1 MNITPWMQQYYELKK
16 QNPNTILFFRMG
28 DFYEMFD
35 EDAKIAHKILWI
47 NITSRN
53 KNSEN
58 PIPLAGIPYH
68 AKDKY
73 LPILV
78 NAWYKVSIAEQ
89 VSDPKLKWIVKR
101 EVVRTVTPATLN
113 LEWENYSNSSSDSSN
128 YIISICENEWKYGL
142 SFIES
147 SSLTWKSSEFENFEN
162 LQTQIFKIS
171 PKEVILEKKLFNNEK
186 IKEVLEKKYN
196 LNIYYYDIKNNSE
209 DNIYKHFWVSN
220 LNWFWLENKPLAI
233 KASNLLLIYLKENQ
247 KSELS
252 HLKNIWVENFSD
264 FLELDES
271 TINNLDLIYNFQT
284 KSNTIWTLF
293 WILNKTNTPMWKR
306 FLRDSILKP
315 LKNKSDIKIRH
326 IIIWELLN
334 DKILFE
340 NIIKKLKNISGLEN
354 ILSRL
359 ALNRA
364 NPRDLLNLKNSL
376 QNILE
381 VLELIKNS
389 SNKKLITIFNINN

>member
-1 MNITPWMQQYYELKK
+1 MQQYYDIKK
-16 QNPNTILFFRMG
+16 QNPDSILFFRMW

-53 KNSEN
+53 KNADK
-58 PIPLAGIPYH
+58 PIPLAWIPYH

-89 VSDPKLKWIVKR
+89 VSDPKLKWIVNR

-113 LEWENYSNSSSDSSN
+113 LEWENYSESWEINN
-128 YIISICENEWKYGL
+128 YIISIVENEWKYWL

-147 SSLTWKSSEFENFEN
+147 SSLTWKSSELRDFNE
-162 LQTQIFKIS
+162 LQTQIYKIS
-171 PKEVILEKKLFNNEK
+171 PREVILEKKLFNNQG
-186 IKEVLEKKYN
+186 IKDILEKKFN
-196 LNIYYYDIKNNSE
+196 LNIYYYEISKDNKQ
-209 DNIYKHFWVSN
+209 NIYAHFWVKDLS
-220 LNWFWLENKPLAI
+220 WFWLKDKPLAI
-233 KASNLLLIYLKENQ
+233 KASNLLLVYLKENQ
-247 KSELS
+247 KSELK

-264 FLELDES
+264 SLELDES
-271 TINNLDLIYNFQT
+271 TINNLDLVYNFQT

-306 FLRDSILKP
+306 FLRESILKP
-315 LKNKSDIKIRH
+315 LKEKTQIEVRQN
-326 IIIWELLN
+326 IINEFLN
-334 DKILFE
+334 NKILLE
-340 NIIKKLKNISGLEN
+340 KITSKLKWVSDLEN

-364 NPRDLLNLKNSL
+364 NPKDLINLKNSL
-376 QNILE
+376 QNIVD
-381 VLELIKNS
+381 VLELIKESWNT
-389 SNKKLITIFNINN
+389 KLIKLFNLNN

>member
-1 MNITPWMQQYYELKK
+1 MNLTPWMQQYYEIKK
-16 QNPNTILFFRMG
+16 QNPNTILFFRMW

-53 KNSEN
+53 KNSTE
-58 PIPLAGIPYH
+58 PIPLAWIPYH
-68 AKDKY
+68 AKNKY

-113 LEWENYSNSSSDSSN
+113 LEWENYSSSSDNSN
-128 YIISICENEWKYGL
+128 YIVSIYENEWKYGL

-147 SSLTWKSSEFENFEN
+147 SNLTWKASEFSNFEE
-162 LQTQIFKIS
+162 LQTQIYKIS
-171 PKEVILEKKLFNNEK
+171 PKEVILDKELFNNQK
-186 IKEVLEKKYN
+186 IKDILEKKYN
-196 LNIYYYDIKNNSE
+196 LNIFYYDLKNNKQ

-220 LNWFWLENKPLAI
+220 LSWFWLENKPLAI
-233 KASNLLLIYLKENQ
+233 KASNLLLVYLKENQ
-247 KSELS
+247 KSELK

-284 KSNTIWTLF
+284 KSATQWTLF

-306 FLRDSILKP
+306 FLRDSILWP
-315 LKNKSDIKIRH
+315 LKDKTEIETRH
-326 IIIWELLN
+326 VIIWELLN
-334 DKILFE
+334 DRILLDD
-340 NIIKKLKNISGLEN
+340 IIAKLKQVSDIEN

-359 ALNRA
+359 ALNRS
-364 NPRDLLNLKNSL
+364 NPRDLINLKNSL
-376 QNILE
+376 ENIVE
-381 VLELIKNS
+381 VLEIINTRW
-389 SNKKLITIFNINN
+389 SNKLRKIFDLKN